1 MDYQKTL
8 NSFDFQ
14 TNQEPTIEESRTAT
28 ELGIKSPEMPT
39 LLANQEIQNAL
50 SNARNPILMAQRI
63 PKVGICNNYLRNKK
77 GHPCRS
83 PKSLG
88 GLTEDNLT
96 EYCQA
101 NVFSLSGGTKRGN
114 SVQCQ
119 GESSA
124 TVITFGLGRAE
135 DQTHSLDR
143 VCNWTHSDKS
153 QVYWHKESQVCAMPR
168 QTFTYYSK

>member
-1 MDYQKTL
+1 MSY
-8 NSFDFQ
+8 
-14 TNQEPTIEESRTAT
+14 EAPTIYQAEQVRPNTT
-28 ELGIKSPEMPT
+28 PEAKLPT
-39 LLANQEIQNAL
+39 ISQETLDAIANI
-50 SNARNPILMAQRI
+50 RNPELLAQRI
-63 PKVGICNNYLRNKK
+63 PQVGKCNNYLRNKK

-124 TVITFGLGRAE
+124 TVITFGLGGAE

-153 QVYWHKESQVCAMPR
+153 QVYWHKGSQVCAMPR